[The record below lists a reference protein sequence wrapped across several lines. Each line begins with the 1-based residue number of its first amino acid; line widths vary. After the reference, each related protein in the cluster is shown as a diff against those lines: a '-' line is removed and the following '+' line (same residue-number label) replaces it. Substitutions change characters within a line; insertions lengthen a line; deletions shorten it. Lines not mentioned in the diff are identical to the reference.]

1 MKLNKEKDKRNL
13 KNTLKTIFSKSRY
26 IHTDKIDYKLNYKK
40 GIVSSPEI
48 YLRNCTPYS
57 EFEVKKVKVVEGVG
71 HRTCRDFGGKNNC
84 TLTALYNLLIYCRE
98 KRNFEKIP
106 DDREKLYELIVKSGR
121 RHLYTKRRGM
131 PVYMNSFFVTDVIN
145 RMLKIKSYKGKMIF
159 FPSKELIMEFLNKD
173 IPFIYSLASKPYFNH
188 SIVVYGYRVY
198 KEKTSGKEYTFLLV
212 YDGWAHITRFLSWDN
227 LNRRYTACMTYI
239 K

>member
-84 TLTALYNLLIYCRE
+84 TLTALYNLLIYYRE

-106 DDREKLYELIVKSGR
+106 DDREKLYELIVKSGITLISSETIAPTSSMIQALDR
-121 RHLYTKRRGM
+121 K
-131 PVYMNSFFVTDVIN
+131 
-145 RMLKIKSYKGKMIF
+145 KIKK
-159 FPSKELIMEFLNKD
+159 LVD
-173 IPFIYSLASKPYFNH
+173 IAGN
-188 SIVVYGYRVY
+188 YR
-198 KEKTSGKEYTFLLV
+198 
-212 YDGWAHITRFLSWDN
+212 
-227 LNRRYTACMTYI
+227 
-239 K
+239 